1 MLAVIEFMDE
11 KKLNTLKKLINILRY
26 IFTGFWGFL
35 TIIVIVFLIHRYLN
49 PGWKSI
55 SNRDLKDY
63 GKISLIFFS
72 TFGILT
78 LLKYYIRNK
87 LNKQNNEGN

>member
-1 MLAVIEFMDE
+1 MNENVLII
-11 KKLNTLKKLINILRY
+11 LKKLINILRY

-35 TIIVIVFLIHRYLN
+35 TIIVIIFLIHRNLN

-63 GKISLIFFS
+63 GKISLIFF
-72 TFGILT
+72 TIFGILT
-78 LLKYYIRNK
+78 FLKYSITNK
-87 LNKQNNEGN
+87 LNKNERK

>member
-1 MLAVIEFMDE
+1 MNDKILII
-11 KKLNTLKKLINILRY
+11 LRKLINILRF

-35 TIIVIVFLIHRYLN
+35 TIIVIIYLIHRYLN

-72 TFGILT
+72 IFGILT
-78 LLKYYIRNK
+78 FLKYYITKK
-87 LNKQNNEGN
+87 LNKNEEK